1 MLRIGLSFRA
11 KVGTIFFTQ
20 NVPQL
25 AGCLSREYPTSLQTT
40 QSKSAGKRDAWS
52 PDTQPRLSRTVTI
65 YKKNRQCQNTFPIIC
80 LLLLLLFRFY
90 VCWAQKFT
98 WCHVLWPNRGKMQL
112 FFSANKVQS
121 QTNRDWPTWLFPL
134 FSRAASFCF
143 KFWLVCY
150 IICRHRD
157 WQWSLNVTVLAS
169 QQQLEKHY
177 IDKLTAHSRVE
188 YNTHLSCKFSSFS
201 YRPALLQQLTAFG
214 ICAASVINS
223 YKNSEAQVTH

>member
-1 MLRIGLSFRA
+1 MAFHLEQRWGQFFSPKTYLNWLVAFRENIQQVCRRHKVKARESETLGLQILSQGFLAQWQSIRKIDNVRTLFQQYVYFFFFFYLGFTFAGLRNLH
-11 KVGTIFFTQ
+11 
-20 NVPQL
+20 
-25 AGCLSREYPTSLQTT
+25 
-40 QSKSAGKRDAWS
+40 D
-52 PDTQPRLSRTVTI
+52 
-65 YKKNRQCQNTFPIIC
+65 
-80 LLLLLLFRFY
+80 
-90 VCWAQKFT
+90 
-98 WCHVLWPNRGKMQL
+98 VLWPNRRKMQI

-121 QTNRDWPTWLFPL
+121 QTNRDWPTWLFPP